1 MRAGP
6 QNEKSNW
13 PGLNIKFSLLY
24 CTKKMKFSIKGFF
37 SKCDKIQRK
46 LPIWSHLL
54 NKSLIKNYTL
64 NILESRNGIKM
75 NTYVIRYS
83 VIKISPFLYS
93 QRPVWNDF
101 FSSLGDTFIKALI
114 FQEKEFEIIFWNKL
128 SFFGRWKTVRI

>member
-24 CTKKMKFSIKGFF
+24 CTKNMKFSIKDFF

-93 QRPVWNDF
+93 QRPVRNDF

-114 FQEKEFEIIFWNKL
+114 FQEKEFEIIF
-128 SFFGRWKTVRI
+128 

>member
-1 MRAGP
+1 
-6 QNEKSNW
+6 
-13 PGLNIKFSLLY
+13 
-24 CTKKMKFSIKGFF
+24 MKFSIKDFF